1 MGTFILLDI
10 GTFGLSIFIKFKGAI
25 HATISLAEDGYI
37 VDKNK
42 YLEKQKNGTLKTKKK
57 NKLLDTLRLIC
68 WFIPGVNVICSSVEA
83 INYKKNYKK
92 EVFDN
97 DVYIK
102 LSDHK
107 IKLLNGI
114 DSTLTKVVYIGNLIE
129 DKEVVAVSN
138 SHVFTVDTDNF
149 KLKYDKLEPIGYS
162 LNDVKELNNIT
173 GYTYRVGT
181 MDNDNVAIIGIP
193 SPYTKV
199 ERVNFR
205 DETFMQYHMFEEM
218 DLDDAKYK
226 KFTVYP
232 CTWEER
238 FANDIHN
245 SIEKM
250 KKARNTNVEDSNNY
264 YDNNLYEEFNTPQK
278 EQNGPVLS
286 RRLKK

>member
-1 MGTFILLDI
+1 MGSFILLEI
-10 GTFGLSIFIKFKGAI
+10 VTLGLSIIIEFKGAI
-25 HATISLAEDGYI
+25 DGLISLAEDGYI
-37 VDKNK
+37 VDKNRFF
-42 YLEKQKNGTLKTKKK
+42 EKQKNGTLKTKKK
-57 NKLLDTLRLIC
+57 NKLLNTLGFIC
-68 WFIPGVNVICSSVEA
+68 FFIPGVNVIYSSIEA
-83 INYKKNYKK
+83 INLKKDFKRK
-92 EVFDN
+92 ILDN

-102 LSDHK
+102 ISDHK
-107 IKLLNGI
+107 IELLNSI
-114 DSTLTKVVYIGNLIE
+114 DSTITKAAYIGNLIE
-129 DKEVVAVSN
+129 DKEVVAVNN
-138 SHVFTVDTDNF
+138 SRVFTVDTDNL
-149 KLKYDKLEPIGYS
+149 KLKYDKLEPIEYS

-193 SPYTKV
+193 SSSTKV
-199 ERVNFR
+199 EKVNFR

-232 CTWEER
+232 YTWEER
-238 FANDIHN
+238 FENDIHK

-250 KKARNTNVEDSNNY
+250 KKVRNNNIEDSNNY
-264 YDNNLYEEFNTPQK
+264 YDDNLYEDIIPQK